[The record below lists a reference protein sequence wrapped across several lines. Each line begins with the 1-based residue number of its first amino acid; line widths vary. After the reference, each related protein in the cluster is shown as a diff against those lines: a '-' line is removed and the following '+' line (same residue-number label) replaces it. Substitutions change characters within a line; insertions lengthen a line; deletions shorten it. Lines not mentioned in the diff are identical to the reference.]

1 MPHSEKEVLLTLH
14 KYAEM
19 LNAHLAESLHRLRIL
34 EEVMLKHPQLFPTF
48 QQAAKDTKPGDLPGL
63 PQQLSAFREAIER
76 LPE

>member
-1 MPHSEKEVLLTLH
+1 MPLSEKEVLLTLH

-19 LNAHLAESLHRLRIL
+19 LNAQLSEVLHRLRIV
-34 EEVMLKHPQLFPTF
+34 EEAMLKHPQLRPTYL
-48 QQAAKDTKPGDLPGL
+48 QAAKDTKPGDLPGL